1 MPTNTYVALDKV
13 TVGTATASVT
23 FSSIPSTYTDLVI
36 VTLIQRT
43 ATGNTR
49 IRFNGDT
56 GTNYSTTYIEG
67 NGTAA
72 SSVRVLNQTYMTLD
86 YSNSTSRWVPSI
98 ANIMNY
104 ANTTTNKTI
113 INRTGDAGVVVL
125 AYAQL
130 WRNTAAINSI
140 TLLSDTTFATG
151 STFSLYGIKAE

>member
-1 MPTNTYVALDKV
+1 MATNTYVALDKI

-36 VTLIQRT
+36 VTSIQRT

-72 SSVRVLNQTYMTLD
+72 SSVRVTNQTYMTLD
-86 YSNSTSRWVPSI
+86 YSNSTSSWVPSI

-140 TLLSDTTFATG
+140 TLLSDTTFAAG